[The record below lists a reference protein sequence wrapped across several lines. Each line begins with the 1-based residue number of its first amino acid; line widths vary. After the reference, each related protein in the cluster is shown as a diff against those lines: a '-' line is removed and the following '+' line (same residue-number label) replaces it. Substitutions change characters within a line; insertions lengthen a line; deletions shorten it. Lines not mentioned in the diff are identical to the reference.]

1 MTVFKGYI
9 NGIEAYR
16 VDGTDIGSKD
26 EDALQIIVTLQFVS
40 EGDIKHFVHSNGE
53 DVIHDRIY
61 RHLKRLR
68 KMIENYKVRVPQPKT
83 KTSLPDQPNKSRDPS
98 K

>member
-1 MTVFKGYI
+1 MTIFKGYI

-26 EDALQIIVTLQFVS
+26 EDALQIVVTLQFVS
-40 EGDIKHFVHSNGE
+40 EGDIKHFVHSDG
-53 DVIHDRIY
+53 DVMLGRIY
-61 RHLKRLR
+61 SQLNRLT

-83 KTSLPDQPNKSRDPS
+83 KTSPPDQPNKPHGQS